1 VKLVEFLPD
10 AKIELRE
17 HALWYDERV
26 EGLGDR
32 LHEAV
37 SNAAAIISDHP
48 EIGAPHILG
57 TRKWRVKVFPFN
69 LIYLNEPERLIIVAV
84 AHGAREPGYWR
95 KRITTDLSSDFQ

>member
-37 SNAAAIISDHP
+37 SNAAAII
-48 EIGAPHILG
+48 GAPHILG

-69 LIYLNEPERLIIVAV
+69 LIYLNKPERLIIVAV